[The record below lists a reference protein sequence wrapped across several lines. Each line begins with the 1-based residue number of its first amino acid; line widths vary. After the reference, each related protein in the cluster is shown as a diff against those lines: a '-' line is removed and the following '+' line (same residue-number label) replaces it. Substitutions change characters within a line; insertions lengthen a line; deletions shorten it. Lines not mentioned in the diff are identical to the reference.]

1 MELITQIFGEGK
13 DLNPLQMAARAIVIF
28 FIALLLIRLSGR
40 RSFGLHTPLDNI
52 IAIMLGAILSRAVV
66 GASDFLGV
74 ILTCTVVVLLHR
86 ILSWLTIRNKKLS
99 RLIEGRRILVFSDGN
114 FIRGNMEKALVCKE
128 DILEGVRKTALTDQL
143 DQIREIYI
151 ERNGDVTSIKK
162 VS

>member
-13 DLNPLQMAARAIVIF
+13 DLNSLQMAARAIVIF

-66 GASDFLGV
+66 GASDFWGV

-86 ILSWLTIRNKKLS
+86 VLSLLTIRNKKLS
-99 RLIEGRRILVFSDGN
+99 RLIEGHKILVFSDGK
-114 FIRGNMEKALVCKE
+114 FIRENMEKALVCKE
-128 DILEGVRKTALTDQL
+128 DILEGVRKTALTDQI

-151 ERNGDVTSIKK
+151 ERNGDVSSIKK